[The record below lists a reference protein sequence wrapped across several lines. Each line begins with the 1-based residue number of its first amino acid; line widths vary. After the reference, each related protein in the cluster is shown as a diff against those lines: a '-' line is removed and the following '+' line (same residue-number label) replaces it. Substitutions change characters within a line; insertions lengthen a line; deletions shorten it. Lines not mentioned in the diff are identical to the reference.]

1 MSSNPCSCPI
11 AGFCDRHK
19 IHKGDHYFRL
29 CQEREDYRT
38 KWDANRGPSQ
48 KNSELQIKRHQAKK
62 DRLEQSRELWE
73 ELHLKKGADAKWL
86 AGWVKRI
93 PKFGCACREGFE
105 RILRK
110 IPPRFDD
117 WHKWTWEAHNAVNAK
132 LGKPEITFDEA
143 CQQWNWN
150 LNKESEN
157 AITEDSS

>member
-1 MSSNPCSCPI
+1 MECDDNRMSSNPCSCPI

-48 KNSELQIKRHQAKK
+48 KNPELQIKRHQAKK

-93 PKFGCACREGFE
+93 PKFGCACRKGFE
-105 RILRK
+105 LILRE

-117 WHKWTWEAHNAVNAK
+117 WFAWTVEVHNAVNRK
-132 LGKPEITFDEA
+132 LGRKEWTLDEA
-143 CQQWNWN
+143 VARWTT
-150 LNKESEN
+150 
-157 AITEDSS
+157 AFTE